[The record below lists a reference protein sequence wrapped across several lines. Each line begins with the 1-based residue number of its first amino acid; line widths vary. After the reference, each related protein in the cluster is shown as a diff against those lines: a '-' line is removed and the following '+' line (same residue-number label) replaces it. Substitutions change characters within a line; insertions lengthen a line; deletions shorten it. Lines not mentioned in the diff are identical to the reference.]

1 VRGGPS
7 AGEPVGLVVDTSAAV
22 AVERAGTGW
31 ARLIASYA
39 EEQVALP
46 AIVYAELLVGVALA
60 DTPKR
65 ARTRRQ
71 GLDALAEAAEVVD
84 FGPAIAERWAAVF
97 SELTRSGRTIPSND
111 MAVAATAL
119 HLGFGVL
126 VGPTDESH
134 FRAVQGLRVEVL
146 RP

>member
-1 VRGGPS
+1 M
-7 AGEPVGLVVDTSAAV
+7 GLVIDTSAAV
-22 AVERAGTGW
+22 AVERAGADW
-31 ARLIASYA
+31 PRLIESHAS
-39 EEQVALP
+39 EHVALP

-60 DTPKR
+60 DTPRR
-65 ARTRRQ
+65 ALTRRR
-71 GLDALAEAAEVVD
+71 GLEILAEALDIVD

-97 SELTRSGRTIPSND
+97 ADLSRSGRTIPSND

-126 VGPTDESH
+126 VGPTDENH
-134 FRAVQGLRVEVL
+134 FRSIPGLRVEVL

>member
-1 VRGGPS
+1 M
-7 AGEPVGLVVDTSAAV
+7 GLVIDTSAVV
-22 AVERAGTGW
+22 AVERAAADW
-31 ARLIASYA
+31 PRLIESYA
-39 EEQVALP
+39 SEPVALP

-65 ARTRRQ
+65 ARQRRQ
-71 GLDALAEAAEVVD
+71 GLDVLAGAVEIVD
-84 FGPAIAERWAAVF
+84 FGPAIAERWAELFAH
-97 SELTRSGRTIPSND
+97 LTRSGQAIPSND

-119 HLGFGVL
+119 HLGYGVL

-134 FRAVQGLRVEVL
+134 FRSVPRLRVEVL